1 MSPNCVVR
9 GLGGSSRGEEVGVH
23 CGTSGGQWSVGWD
36 IGQVGGMG
44 QVVGEE
50 GCGTSLG
57 LRSPTLPRSQAS
69 GAESTPG

>member
-1 MSPNCVVR
+1 M
-9 GLGGSSRGEEVGVH
+9 H

-36 IGQVGGMG
+36 IGQV
-44 QVVGEE
+44 VGWDRLWEEEE